1 MTIFIKCFFNKTS
14 AIMALE
20 EKNTTPDICVI
31 LAWASALFSVA
42 GIAIA
47 VLQQIND
54 CPCSEQEQSPDSQ
67 GFV

>member
-1 MTIFIKCFFNKTS
+1 
-14 AIMALE
+14 MAQ
-20 EKNTTPDICVI
+20 EKANVDICGTLGWI
-31 LAWASALFSVA
+31 AALFSVA

-54 CPCSEQEQSPDSQ
+54 CSCSEQDQSPDSQ